1 MPRGWSRLIFQCH
14 MVHEPLFISQ
24 RGLVPL
30 YRLCL
35 WAVLLAVVPA
45 LGCKKHESPPSAAEL
60 TNGLAAA
67 PPSPRGPGP
76 MPGATA
82 PAVIQPQADL
92 NATLAELTAELR
104 KYVVHTR
111 SVPKNFDEF
120 IAKSQVQVP
129 APPPGKKYAIQN
141 KAIVLVNR

>member
-1 MPRGWSRLIFQCH
+1 M
-14 MVHEPLFISQ
+14 SQ
-24 RGLVPL
+24 RGLTPS

-35 WAVLLAVVPA
+35 WAVLLAAA
-45 LGCKKHESPPSAAEL
+45 LASGCKKQESGPSATVS

-120 IAKSQVQVP
+120 IAKSQVQAP